1 MQLSNGI
8 GMKFRRALF
17 ALENHESRDAVV
29 REYGQRPC
37 TITRCRNRDLP
48 VRNFNARGFNSEARR
63 CVDKPD
69 WRGVCEHR
77 GEPTKNYDEEPAHG
91 YGESG
96 RFASTRKKR
105 VGDVVSVKERVVVVP

>member
-1 MQLSNGI
+1 
-8 GMKFRRALF
+8 MKFRRGLF
-17 ALENHESRDAVV
+17 RLENHESGNTVV
-29 REYGQRPC
+29 REYRQRPC
-37 TITRCRNRDLP
+37 AITRCRNRDLP

-77 GEPTKNYDEEPAHG
+77 GEPPKNYDEEPAHG

-96 RFASTRKKR
+96 RLASTRKKR
-105 VGDVVSVKERVVVVP
+105 VGEAASLKERVVV